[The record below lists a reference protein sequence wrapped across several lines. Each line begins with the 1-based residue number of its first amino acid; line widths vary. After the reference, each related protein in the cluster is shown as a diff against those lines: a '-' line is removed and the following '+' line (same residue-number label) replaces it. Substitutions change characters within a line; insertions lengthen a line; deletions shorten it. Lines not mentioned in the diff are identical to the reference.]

1 MRTFITSSNVNFLD
15 GYVRVRA
22 KSQSLGASS
31 ASLWIGTVVECQ
43 CRVRSSHEHPKWGW
57 IWKRVRGNL
66 CSGYTQLEDQFLLL
80 KYQIEMNFRKT
91 S

>member
-1 MRTFITSSNVNFLD
+1 MKTFITSSNVNFLD

-43 CRVRSSHEHPKWGW
+43 CRVKSSHEQPK
-57 IWKRVRGNL
+57 
-66 CSGYTQLEDQFLLL
+66 
-80 KYQIEMNFRKT
+80 
-91 S
+91 